1 VTGDYE
7 TRTFNVEPNSYGPS
21 SHDIRKLLQPLGDE
35 AWEITYVGSGR
46 DRSDAMFSPFVMGGG
61 RWVEARRPPYG
72 SPGPSSWEYTGFNT
86 YGMPEPNWS
95 AHLASR
101 GWEKVPGKWFSY
113 IGEDWY
119 VFKRTDV
126 WRGTD
131 DGDIHA
137 QLRGLG
143 FDVDRDSY
151 LTLPGKTD
159 GEWVKPLRQIVGE
172 ILDTK
177 WQLSAEAGHDVGTA
191 RAVEHWYSM
200 Q

>member
-1 VTGDYE
+1 MTGDYE
-7 TRTFNVEPNSYGPS
+7 TRTFDLGSKGGSSSYN
-21 SHDIRKLLQPLGDE
+21 IRSLLQPLGDE

-46 DRSDAMFSPFVMGGG
+46 DRSGETFGPFVTSGG
-61 RWVEARRPPYG
+61 RWVEARRPRYG
-72 SPGPSSWEYTGFNT
+72 APGPSSWEYTGFNT

-101 GWEKVPGKWFSY
+101 GWEKVPGKWYSY
-113 IGEDWY
+113 FMEDWY

-131 DGDIHA
+131 DGDIHQ
-137 QLRGLG
+137 QLSRLG
-143 FDVDRDSY
+143 FALNAGTLYAPRELTDRKWQKS
-151 LTLPGKTD
+151 LLQ
-159 GEWVKPLRQIVGE
+159 VVNE

-191 RAVEHWYSM
+191 RAVEHWHSL

>member
-1 VTGDYE
+1 MTDDYE
-7 TRTFNVEPNSYGPS
+7 TRTFTLNLGSDGPS
-21 SHDIRKLLQPLGDE
+21 SHDIREVLQPLGDE
-35 AWEITYVGSGR
+35 AWEITYIGMGR
-46 DRSDAMFSPFVMGGG
+46 DRSNATYGPYNVGGG

-72 SPGPSSWEYTGFNT
+72 SPGPSSWEYTGYNI

-101 GWEKVPGKWFSY
+101 GWEKVPGKWYSY
-113 IGEDWY
+113 TWEEWH
-119 VFKRTDV
+119 VFKRTDA

-137 QLRGLG
+137 QLRRLG
-143 FDVDRDSY
+143 FVVGARI
-151 LTLPGKTD
+151 LILPGSTD
-159 GEWVKPLRQIVGE
+159 DKWQKPLGQFIEE
-172 ILDTK
+172 ILKAK

-191 RAVEHWYSM
+191 RAVEHWRSM